1 MAGPAW
7 REAAL
12 AWRNRLLANP
22 RFQQWAAGFPLTR
35 PIARR
40 RTEAL
45 FDLVA
50 GFVYSQTLF
59 ACVELKLFEH
69 LADGP
74 KRDADLAQA
83 LGLPRE
89 AAKRLLSAATALR
102 LVDRLGSERF
112 ALGPHGAAVLGNA
125 GLTQMIGHHTHLYAD
140 LADSV
145 GLLRRGRG
153 SLAAYWPYAT
163 SDSPQAEVAEGVAA
177 YSSLMA
183 STQPAV
189 AADILHAYPIRR
201 HRRLLDVGGGEGAF
215 LAAAGAEAPKLHL
228 MLFDLPAVAER
239 ARARLS
245 SAGLLDRTDI
255 HAGDFLADPVP
266 RGADLITL
274 VRILHDH
281 DEAGVLA
288 LLRKVRSALAD
299 DGAVLIAEPM
309 AGDAGRNRMSD
320 VYFAFYLLAMGRGR
334 ARTPRELFALLRT
347 AGFNRMRLLATRN
360 PFLLRAILAKP

>member
-1 MAGPAW
+1 MAGAGW

-12 AWRNRLLANP
+12 AWRNRLLANA
-22 RFQQWAAGFPLTR
+22 RFQQWASDFPLTR
-35 PIARR
+35 PVARQ

-59 ACVELKLFEH
+59 ACVRLSLFEE
-69 LADGP
+69 LAAGP
-74 KRDADLAQA
+74 KTGAELAETMGLAPDAT
-83 LGLPRE
+83 E
-89 AAKRLLSAATALR
+89 RLLSAAVALR
-102 LVDRLGSERF
+102 LLDRLGSRY
-112 ALGPHGAAVLGNA
+112 ALGPHGAAILGNA
-125 GLTQMIGHHTHLYAD
+125 GLTEMIAHHSHLYAD

-163 SDSPQAEVAEGVAA
+163 ASEPRSEPPEGVAA

-189 AADILHAYPIRR
+189 AAEILHAYPLRR

-215 LAAAGAEAPKLHL
+215 LAAAGASAPKLGL

-245 SAGLLDRTDI
+245 CAGLLSRTEI
-255 HAGDFLADPVP
+255 HAGDFLADPLP
-266 RGADLITL
+266 AGADLITL

-281 DEAGVLA
+281 DEAGALA
-288 LLRKVRSALAD
+288 LLSKVRAALPA
-299 DGAVLIAEPM
+299 DGALLIAEPM
-309 AGDAGRNRMSD
+309 SADGGKNRMSD

-334 ARTPRELFALLRT
+334 ARTVREFYGLLHA
-347 AGFNRMRLLATRN
+347 AGFSRMRRLRTRN
-360 PFLLRAILAKP
+360 PFLLQALLAQP